1 MDMIYIAVAV
11 ILVIAAIIFYKRKK
25 REKEMPAGLQI
36 FDENEHLIFDL
47 ANNTSYVLGTANT
60 GAQDG
65 SISDEKITA
74 RTWVVVLSCPTDGQV
89 PYFSATKGILSWQFL
104 GGDHSPSPK
113 NVTFMYGAY

>member
-1 MDMIYIAVAV
+1 MDVIYIVIAV
-11 ILVIAAIIFYKRKK
+11 IVVIAAILFYKRRK

-65 SISDEKITA
+65 SISDAKITA
-74 RTWVVVLSCPTDGQV
+74 RTWVIVVSCPANGQIPFFTV
-89 PYFSATKGILSWQFL
+89 TQGKISWQFL
-104 GGDHSPSPK
+104 GATKAPSPK
-113 NVTFMYGAY
+113 NVTFMYGVY